1 MSDGERLKQVDL
13 QMADKLVR
21 FEMGRE
27 DSRPMIHLIMG
38 FIQRVDT
45 LRRKA
50 HFGDMDQ
57 AIIAGMVAIGGLDHM
72 MKVPEFREA
81 FGDTRTIVGVEGQR
95 GVNAFS
101 IAEAT
106 GIPRETVRRKL
117 KELVSRG
124 VVMEKERGRYI
135 MTPGFVQRP
144 ENDAA
149 LQQVLSHFLQLMNE
163 AVKLGIVKTVKG

>member
-1 MSDGERLKQVDL
+1 MT
-13 QMADKLVR
+13 DKGIR
-21 FEMGRE
+21 FEMGRK

-38 FIQRVDT
+38 FIQRVDI

-57 AIIAGMVAIGGLDHM
+57 AIVAGMVGVGGIDHM
-72 MKVPEFREA
+72 LKVPEFRES

-117 KELVSRG
+117 KDLVVHG

-135 MTPGFVQRP
+135 MAPGFLQKP

-149 LQQVLSHFLQLMNE
+149 LQQVLGHFLQIMSE
-163 AVKLGIVKTVKG
+163 ALKLGLVKTVRS

>member
-1 MSDGERLKQVDL
+1 
-13 QMADKLVR
+13 MADRGIR
-21 FEMGRE
+21 FEMARGGE
-27 DSRPMIHLIMG
+27 DSRTMIHLVMG
-38 FIQRVDT
+38 FVQRIDN

-57 AIIAGMVAIGGLDHM
+57 AIVAGMVAIGGIEHM
-72 MKVPEFREA
+72 MRVPAFRES
-81 FGDTRTIVGVEGQR
+81 FGDYRKVVGVEGQR
-95 GVNAFS
+95 GVNAHS

-117 KELVSRG
+117 KELVALG
-124 VVMEKERGRYI
+124 IVMEKERGRYI

-149 LQQVLSHFLQLMNE
+149 LQQVLGHFLQLMND
-163 AVKLGIVKTVKG
+163 AVKLGIVKTIRS

>member
-1 MSDGERLKQVDL
+1 MVD
-13 QMADKLVR
+13 KGIR
-21 FEMGRE
+21 FEMARE

-117 KELVSRG
+117 KELVSRS

-135 MTPGFVQRP
+135 MTPGFVQKP

-163 AVKLGIVKTVKG
+163 AVKLGIVRAVRS

>member
-1 MSDGERLKQVDL
+1 
-13 QMADKLVR
+13 MADKDTR
-21 FEMGRE
+21 FEMARA

-38 FIQRVDT
+38 FIQRVDI

-57 AIIAGMVAIGGLDHM
+57 AIVAGMVGVGGIEHM
-72 MKVPEFREA
+72 MRVPEFREA
-81 FGDTRTIVGVEGQR
+81 FGDTRAVVGVEGQR

-117 KELVSRG
+117 KELATRG

-135 MTPGFVQRP
+135 MPGFVQKP

-149 LQQVLSHFLQLMNE
+149 LQQVLSHFLQIMNE
-163 AVKLGIVKTVKG
+163 AVKLGIVKTVRS